1 MTKAPVLFPPELFH
15 LQQKVKYLEI
25 TIYFC
30 YKKAAV
36 ENLTAAQGVING

>member
-1 MTKAPVLFPPELFH
+1 MTKAPVLFPPGLFH
-15 LQQKVKYLEI
+15 SAKKVKYLER